1 MNSSLAVAHR
11 QPLHRLYL
19 VAAASIFFI
28 STIALVAAIEPRYK
42 DLSTIV
48 PHVNIEDYRGQPTAE
63 MSAALD
69 AIGWSVTTW
78 AVYFTVLE
86 TLVGMISISIGLFL
100 VWKKSDY
107 WFATFMAV
115 GLATA
120 FTGPVHTLY
129 ALRDA
134 HVEWDIPVRLLSI
147 MGYIGFGGS
156 FVLFPNGRFVPA
168 WTRHLSLIWIVYVTV
183 TTLFAPD
190 WGLPRLIEV
199 IDTPREMVV
208 SFITALW
215 MGVGITSQMYRYFR
229 RSTQLERQQ
238 TKWVVFGLLWF
249 MLFSVPLLAIPLAS
263 SQPLIS
269 PPKTPATLT
278 FQIGYLSVFYGNAIF
293 MLIAIAFAILRYRL
307 WDIDIIIN
315 RTLVY
320 GILTALVLGI
330 YVAVV
335 GGLGALLNA
344 TDNQVFALIATSIV
358 AFSFQ
363 GLHQRVQRTV
373 NRMMFGQ
380 RDEPQVVLSNL
391 SRQLQTA
398 VLPED
403 LLQTSTTTIST
414 SLKIPYVAIAIQQ
427 GMNLITRAEY
437 GRNGFPTQSFALVYQ
452 NETVGALIVGQRSP
466 NEPLNPADQSVLA
479 SVAGQLGA
487 VVYAVRLQSDLQTA
501 REKLVIAR
509 EEERR
514 RLRRD
519 LHDGLGP
526 ALASQTL
533 KIDAALDSLTVDP
546 DEARGLLTDVK
557 AQSQKLVTDVR
568 RLVYELRPPA
578 LDEIGLVGALS
589 SAVAQMRATEKG
601 LNILIETPPSLP
613 ELPAAVEVAAYRITM
628 EAITNV
634 IKHADAH
641 NCTVRLTVTEKPA
654 QLRLEIQDDGKG
666 LPLPVTSGIGLQSM
680 RERAEELG
688 GMFDISA
695 AASSGTRVEVSL
707 PLTRGQN

>member
-1 MNSSLAVAHR
+1 MNSSLTVAHR
-11 QPLHRLYL
+11 QPLYRFYL
-19 VAAASIFFI
+19 VAAASILFI
-28 STIALVAAIEPRYK
+28 SAIALVAAIEPRYN

-48 PHVNIEDYRGQPTAE
+48 PHVTVANYRGQPTAE

-78 AVYFTVLE
+78 AAYFTVLE
-86 TLVGMISISIGLFL
+86 TLLGAIGICIGLFL
-100 VWKKSDY
+100 IWKKPES
-107 WFATFMAV
+107 WFVVFMGV

-129 ALRDA
+129 ALRDTHA
-134 HVEWDIPVRLLSI
+134 AWDIPVRLLSI
-147 MGYIGFGGS
+147 MAYIGFGGS
-156 FVLFPNGRFVPA
+156 SVLFPNGRFVPA
-168 WTRHLSLIWIVYVTV
+168 WTRYLSPIWITYITV

-199 IDTPREMVV
+199 IDTPREIVV
-208 SFITALW
+208 SIITALW
-215 MGVGITSQMYRYFR
+215 MGVGITSQFYRYFR
-229 RSTQLERQQ
+229 RSTQLEKQQ
-238 TKWVVFGLLWF
+238 TKWIVFGLIWF
-249 MLFSVPLLAIPLAS
+249 LLFSVPLLAIPVVS

-269 PPKTPATLT
+269 PPETPAILTL
-278 FQIGYLSVFYGNAIF
+278 QIAYLSLFYGNAIF

-320 GILTALVLGI
+320 SILTALVLGI
-330 YVAVV
+330 YVTVV

-403 LLQTSTTTIST
+403 LLQMSTTTIST

-427 GMNLITRAEY
+427 GMDLMTRAEY
-437 GRNGFPTQSFALVYQ
+437 GRNGFPTQSFALIHQ
-452 NETVGALIVGQRSP
+452 NETIGELIVGQRSP

-479 SVAGQLGA
+479 SIAQQLGA

-533 KIDAALDSLTVDP
+533 KIDSALDSLTVDP
-546 DEARGLLTDVK
+546 DAARSLLIDVK

-578 LDEIGLVGALS
+578 LDEIGLVSALS
-589 SAVAQMRATEKG
+589 SAVAQMRTTEIG

-634 IKHADAH
+634 VKHADAH
-641 NCTVRLTVTEKPA
+641 NCTVRFTVPEKLA
-654 QLRLEIQDDGKG
+654 QLRLEVQDDGKG
-666 LPLPVTSGIGLQSM
+666 LPTPVTSGIGLQSM

-688 GMFDISA
+688 GMFEI
-695 AASSGTRVEVSL
+695 AASASGGTRVDVSL
-707 PLTRGQN
+707 PLTRGER

>member
-1 MNSSLAVAHR
+1 
-11 QPLHRLYL
+11 
-19 VAAASIFFI
+19 
-28 STIALVAAIEPRYK
+28 
-42 DLSTIV
+42 
-48 PHVNIEDYRGQPTAE
+48 

-86 TLVGMISISIGLFL
+86 TLVGAISISIGLFL

-134 HVEWDIPVRLLSI
+134 HAEWDVPVRLLSI

-168 WTRHLSLIWIVYVTV
+168 WTRHLSLIWIVYITA

-199 IDTPREMVV
+199 IDTPREIVV

-229 RSTQLERQQ
+229 CSTQLERQQ

-263 SQPLIS
+263 SQPLLS

-307 WDIDIIIN
+307 WDIDLIIN

-320 GILTALVLGI
+320 SILTALVLGI

-344 TDNQVFALIATSIV
+344 IDNQVFAFIATSIV

-363 GLHQRVQRTV
+363 GLRQRVQRTV

-380 RDEPQVVLSNL
+380 RDEPQVILSNL

-398 VLPED
+398 VFPED

-452 NETVGALIVGQRSP
+452 NETVGELIVGQRSP

-501 REKLVIAR
+501 REKLVITR

-533 KIDAALDSLTVDP
+533 KIDAALELITIDP
-546 DEARGLLTDVK
+546 AETSSLLTDVK
-557 AQSQKLVTDVR
+557 AQSQTLVADVR
-568 RLVYELRPPA
+568 RLVYDLRPPA
-578 LDEIGLVGALS
+578 LDEMGLAGALS
-589 SAVAQMRATEKG
+589 SGVMQMRAAERG
-601 LNILIETPPSLP
+601 LSITIEMPPTLP
-613 ELPAAVEVAAYRITM
+613 ELPAAVEVAAYRIVM
-628 EAITNV
+628 EAVTNV
-634 IKHADAH
+634 VRHADARH
-641 NCTVRLTVTEKPA
+641 CTVRLALREKA
-654 QLRLEIQDDGKG
+654 TRIALIIEDDGRG
-666 LPLPVTSGIGLQSM
+666 LPVPVTSGIGLQSM
-680 RERAEELG
+680 RERSEELG
-688 GMFDISA
+688 GSFSIA
-695 AASSGTRVEVSL
+695 AGDAGGTRVTVIIPIQQEW
-707 PLTRGQN
+707 QA